1 MPRSVPQCRL
11 GGHKAAQLLTK
22 ALLAAGRRRGGGAD
36 TPRPGRARQPV
47 RTHCW
52 IAVSQVKRAAHMS
65 EVWHEVRHWP
75 LTGSQV

>member
-11 GGHKAAQLLTK
+11 AGHKAAQLLTK
-22 ALLAAGRRRGGGAD
+22 ALLAAGGRPDRRR
-36 TPRPGRARQPV
+36 RPGRARQPV